1 MTSTIH
7 FTRRKGGGEGG
18 SKQQEQK
25 RVFELTRHRTNEPK
39 LCCCKINGLH
49 LSARGRG
56 CGVATKRHVKEEE
69 GGGRGGG
76 LEALNMMM
84 SFLNISNSEGP
95 TPIYVFDFVL
105 VLVFIVRV
113 FIQVG
118 NKMWFNPAPAL
129 TARRPPHKHWGS
141 NYNLWD
147 QRWTLS
153 RSEGTKQ
160 SNTNKSFHGHWQDAE
175 ETSWSFKS
183 YPTQYL

>member
-1 MTSTIH
+1 MDPT
-7 FTRRKGGGEGG
+7 
-18 SKQQEQK
+18 
-25 RVFELTRHRTNEPK
+25 
-39 LCCCKINGLH
+39 CCKINRLH

-56 CGVATKRHVKEEE
+56 CDVAKKKWHVKEG
-69 GGGRGGG
+69 GGGRG
-76 LEALNMMM
+76 LDTLNMMM

-95 TPIYVFDFVL
+95 TPICMCLTLYNVL
-105 VLVFIVRV
+105 VLVFNVHV
-113 FIQVG
+113 FIQAG

-160 SNTNKSFHGHWQDAE
+160 SNTNKSFHGYWQDAE
-175 ETSWSFKS
+175 ETSWPFKS